1 MNIIRRSLAYQSLA
15 CRSRAYPTLACRSLS
30 YQSLAYPTLACRS
43 LSYQSQAYQSQAYPT
58 LFNEIINTY
67 DENNEEN
74 DHTKHMSA
82 RQLYNYRLKNIRT
95 GFSGNAILY
104 DVYKAIYERDV
115 ARERKP

>member
-15 CRSRAYPTLACRSLS
+15 CRSRAYPTLACRSHTYKPQT
-30 YQSLAYPTLACRS
+30 YQSQA
-43 LSYQSQAYQSQAYPT
+43 YQSQAYQSQAYPT

-104 DVYKAIYERDV
+104 DVYKTIYERDV
-115 ARERKP
+115 AKERKP

>member
-1 MNIIRRSLAYQSLA
+1 MNIIRRTIAYQSQAYQSL
-15 CRSRAYPTLACRSLS
+15 SYPTLACRSQT
-30 YQSLAYPTLACRS
+30 YQSQ
-43 LSYQSQAYQSQAYPT
+43 SYQSQACRSQAYPT

-115 ARERKP
+115 AKERKP